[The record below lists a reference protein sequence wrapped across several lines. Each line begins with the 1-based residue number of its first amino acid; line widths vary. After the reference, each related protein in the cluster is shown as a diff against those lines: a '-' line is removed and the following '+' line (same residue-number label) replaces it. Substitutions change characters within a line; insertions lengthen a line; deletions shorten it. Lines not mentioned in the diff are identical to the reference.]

1 MAQGIRVAAVGQSSV
16 YTVIT
21 SSKEPTRP
29 LRPFSLSFAPPSLDH
44 ALSSSPE
51 TSCIDD
57 SFATGSKTSGFDYP
71 SATSTPRIDDPL
83 ATDFATSSGQSDE
96 FSRNACQG

>member
-1 MAQGIRVAAVGQSSV
+1 MAQGIGIATVGQSSV

-21 SSKEPTRP
+21 SSEEPTWP

-51 TSCIDD
+51 TPCIDD
-57 SFATGSKTSGFDYP
+57 SFATGSKTSGVDYP
-71 SATSTPRIDDPL
+71 SATSTPRIDNPL
-83 ATDFATSSGQSDE
+83 ATGFTTSSGQPNE
-96 FSRNACQG
+96 FSRDACQG